1 MATTVHGVN
10 SPQAVKRW
18 SATLFVDQVRE
29 SYYSSRFEGAGQTP
43 NTPIQVLTDLQSEAG
58 DTIRFDLSKQ
68 LRGRATFGDDRLDGK
83 EEALRFAQDS
93 ILINQVRC
101 GVSAGGRMTRK
112 RVLHDLR
119 QVARARM
126 SEWWGRWNDELHSMT
141 AAGARGIND
150 DFIEG
155 LDFNGIPDT
164 QTFQAP
170 DAGHLLYGGAATSK
184 ATLTVND
191 KMSLALI
198 EKLQTKAK
206 TYGGGSKDE
215 SRIKPIRIDGGEH
228 FVFLIHPF
236 QEYDL
241 RTNTTV
247 GQWLDIQKAA
257 AGAEG
262 RKGPIFRGGV
272 GMYANAVIHVHETVI
287 RFGDYGVG
295 NNVQAGRAI
304 FMGKQAMTK
313 AYGSPG
319 NDLRMKWH
327 EEMKDHDNEVV
338 MSSSCI
344 KGVKATQF
352 DGKRFGMLLAD
363 TACADPNA

>member
-1 MATTVHGVN
+1 MATTTHGVN
-10 SPQAVKRW
+10 SPQAVKRF
-18 SATLFVDQVRE
+18 SATLYVDQVRE
-29 SYYSSRFEGAGQTP
+29 SYFGSRFEGAGQTP
-43 NTPIQVLTDLQSEAG
+43 NTPIQVLTDLASEAG

-68 LRGRATFGDDRLDGK
+68 LRGRATYGDDRLDGK

-93 ILINQVRC
+93 LIINQVRF
-101 GVSAGGRMTRK
+101 GASAGGRMSRK

-141 AAGARGIND
+141 AAGARGVNE

-155 LDFNGIPDT
+155 LDYTGIPDT
-164 QTFQAP
+164 QVFQAP
-170 DAGHLLYGGAATSK
+170 DAAHTLYGGVATSK
-184 ATLTVND
+184 ASLASTD
-191 KMSLALI
+191 KMTLLLI
-198 EKLQTKAK
+198 DKLQTAAK
-206 TYGGGSKDE
+206 TRGGGSTDE
-215 SRIKPIRIDGGEH
+215 SRIKPIRIDGGDH

-241 RTNTTV
+241 RTNTST

-262 RKGPIFRGGV
+262 RKGPIFKGGV
-272 GMYANAVIHVHETVI
+272 GMYNNAVIHVHETVI
-287 RFGDYGVG
+287 RFSDYGAG
-295 NNVQAGRAI
+295 NNVDAARAI
-304 FMGKQAMTK
+304 FMGRQALTK
-313 AYGSPG
+313 GYGSPG

-352 DGKRFGMLLAD
+352 ENKRFGMLVAD
-363 TACADPNA
+363 TAAADPNG